1 MQMCHAGDGQN
12 KPLFN
17 CFYTIKLYY
26 HNPHIYLE
34 VRGLSRSK
42 VKQYVLFSVVT
53 L

>member
-1 MQMCHAGDGQN
+1 MLEMGKISPSLTFLH
-12 KPLFN
+12 K
-17 CFYTIKLYY
+17 IKLYY
-26 HNPHIYLE
+26 HNPHIYLD